1 MKDRHPLVTAY
12 VRAMQCGADGQDEL
26 LSLFHDDGQYVEH
39 FSGQPRVHQGRPA
52 IAEWL
57 AGSMQYQPPDISI
70 TVDSIDIDGDTI
82 RAAWTCVSSAFE
94 SPARG
99 IDTYD
104 TRAGLIQRLETVITQ
119 QPGLRPDD

>member
-1 MKDRHPLVTAY
+1 MQEEHPLVTAY
-12 VRAMQCGADGQDEL
+12 VRAMQRGTDGQDEL

-39 FSGQPRVHQGRPA
+39 FSGQPQVHQGRSA

-57 AGSMQYQPPDISI
+57 AGSLQYQPPDISI
-70 TVDSIDIDGDTI
+70 TIDGIDIDGQTV
-82 RAAWTCVSSAFE
+82 RAAWTCESSAFE

-104 TRAGLIQRLETVITQ
+104 TRAGLIQRLETVITH
-119 QPGLRPDD
+119 QPRLRASD